1 LAIVLSA
8 LSWIAAYDAQF
19 VSSNFSSD
27 ILFKCLFKKY
37 TRTILCEK
45 KQTKKNKKN
54 ATWENLTFI
63 SYTSK

>member
-8 LSWIAAYDAQF
+8 LSWIAAYDAQV

-37 TRTILCEK
+37 TRTILCK
-45 KQTKKNKKN
+45 KKNKKNKKN